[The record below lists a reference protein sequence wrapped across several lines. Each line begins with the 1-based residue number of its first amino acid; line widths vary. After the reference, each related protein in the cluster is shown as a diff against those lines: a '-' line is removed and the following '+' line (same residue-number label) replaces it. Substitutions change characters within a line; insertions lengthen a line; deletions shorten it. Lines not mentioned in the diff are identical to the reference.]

1 MNAKHIMIA
10 AVLFFI
16 GNILIWYQ
24 ANAQFVW
31 PWWKGRVVLSVLG
44 LGVPAGFFFYYGWT
58 FAVREFESLWSARLF
73 AYALSYAAFPIL
85 TYFYMDES
93 PFKTKTII
101 CVLLS
106 LAIIAVQILL

>member
-1 MNAKHIMIA
+1 MIA

-106 LAIIAVQILL
+106 LAIIVVQILL